1 MLEVLMIYVSLE
13 EWILILDKHGIIES
27 LLYTA
32 GDEGLDEKQLLEI
45 LEINQAKLS
54 ELISSY
60 TSSGLIIQKFGST
73 YILTSKKE
81 ASPYIE
87 QLIEQKSNMKL
98 SQAAME
104 TLSIIA
110 YNQPLSRS
118 DIELIRGINSDG
130 AVRTLIARG
139 LIEAKDVENSR
150 SHALQT
156 TDLFL
161 NVFGIEKIEDLP
173 TTEEDE
179 EEMDDFFSNLVNQK
193 GDTKWV
199 KN

>member
-1 MLEVLMIYVSLE
+1 M
-13 EWILILDKHGIIES
+13 DKHGIIES

-104 TLSIIA
+104 LLHII
-110 YNQPLSRS
+110 
-118 DIELIRGINSDG
+118 
-130 AVRTLIARG
+130 
-139 LIEAKDVENSR
+139 
-150 SHALQT
+150 SH
-156 TDLFL
+156 
-161 NVFGIEKIEDLP
+161 
-173 TTEEDE
+173 
-179 EEMDDFFSNLVNQK
+179 
-193 GDTKWV
+193 
-199 KN
+199 

>member
-1 MLEVLMIYVSLE
+1 M
-13 EWILILDKHGIIES
+13 DKHGIIES

-87 QLIEQKSNMKL
+87 QLIEQN
-98 SQAAME
+98 
-104 TLSIIA
+104 
-110 YNQPLSRS
+110 
-118 DIELIRGINSDG
+118 LI
-130 AVRTLIARG
+130 
-139 LIEAKDVENSR
+139 
-150 SHALQT
+150 
-156 TDLFL
+156 
-161 NVFGIEKIEDLP
+161 
-173 TTEEDE
+173 
-179 EEMDDFFSNLVNQK
+179 
-193 GDTKWV
+193 
-199 KN
+199 

>member
-1 MLEVLMIYVSLE
+1 M
-13 EWILILDKHGIIES
+13 DKHGIIES

-73 YILTSKKE
+73 YILTSKR
-81 ASPYIE
+81 APPYIE

-130 AVRTLIARG
+130 AVRTLIAW
-139 LIEAKDVENSR
+139 IN
-150 SHALQT
+150 
-156 TDLFL
+156 
-161 NVFGIEKIEDLP
+161 
-173 TTEEDE
+173 
-179 EEMDDFFSNLVNQK
+179 
-193 GDTKWV
+193 
-199 KN
+199 

>member
-1 MLEVLMIYVSLE
+1 M
-13 EWILILDKHGIIES
+13 DNHGIIES

-87 QLIEQKSNMKL
+87 QLI
-98 SQAAME
+98 
-104 TLSIIA
+104 
-110 YNQPLSRS
+110 
-118 DIELIRGINSDG
+118 
-130 AVRTLIARG
+130 
-139 LIEAKDVENSR
+139 
-150 SHALQT
+150 
-156 TDLFL
+156 
-161 NVFGIEKIEDLP
+161 
-173 TTEEDE
+173 
-179 EEMDDFFSNLVNQK
+179 
-193 GDTKWV
+193 
-199 KN
+199 

>member
-1 MLEVLMIYVSLE
+1 M
-13 EWILILDKHGIIES
+13 DNKGIIES

-32 GDEGLDEKQLLEI
+32 GDEGLEEKQLIEI
-45 LEINQAKLS
+45 LDIDKEALDK
-54 ELISSY
+54 LISSY
-60 TSSGLIIQKFGST
+60 DSTGLTIQKFGST

-81 ASPYIE
+81 AASYIE
-87 QLIEQKSNMKL
+87 QLIEQKANMKL

-110 YNQPLSRS
+110 YNQPLTRS

-139 LIEAKDVENSR
+139 LIEAKDVESSR
-150 SHALQT
+150 SHLLQT

-179 EEMDDFFSNLVNQK
+179 EEMEDFFSNLVNQK
-193 GDTKWV
+193 GDSK
-199 KN
+199 